1 MSVRDATAALEGKSV
16 AEKNELL
23 FSKGV
28 NFNDLP
34 AWQKRGV
41 GLYWES
47 YEKEATNP
55 KTGKR
60 VTAQRRRIKIDL
72 ELPMKDDYSSF
83 IAGLV
88 G

>member
-1 MSVRDATAALEGKSV
+1 MYGR
-16 AEKNELL
+16 
-23 FSKGV
+23 
-28 NFNDLP
+28 NFT
-34 AWQKRGV
+34 R
-41 GLYWES
+41 
-47 YEKEATNP
+47 P